1 MVFDEA
7 WEVVKM
13 PIVPGSV
20 YRDYRRERERDERM
34 ESLLGIDQ
42 ALALASRPKLYSA
55 KFDDPETGEQLDM
68 RGSYSRPDYG
78 NEGMLSVFIREP
90 DSLAG
95 ENFDHLDER
104 AFADF
109 TPMALRPDKPHHWF
123 SAGTQTLDEFRR
135 RGYATALYDL
145 AAYLLDRQKQGGAP
159 LKEASDQSRA
169 AKALW
174 NSRLSDLG
182 DDEKKLYSGKFDSWT
197 DDDVSE
203 IEQVWDALASWP
215 VRGDLG

>member
-1 MVFDEA
+1 MTFEQA
-7 WEVVKM
+7 WNVVKM

-34 ESLLGIDQ
+34 ESLSDIDPG
-42 ALALASRPKLYSA
+42 LATAHRPKLYSA

-68 RGSYSRPDYG
+68 RGSYDRPDRTD
-78 NEGMLSVFIREP
+78 MLSVSIKEP

-95 ENFDHLDER
+95 ENFDNLEYPFRRPGER
-104 AFADF
+104 AYADF
-109 TPMALRPDKPHHWF
+109 SSIGLKRYKPDHWY
-123 SAGTQTLDEFRR
+123 SVGTKTMDEFRR

-145 AAYLLDRQKQGGAP
+145 AAYLLDRQREGGAP
-159 LKEASDQSRA
+159 LKESFEQSRA

-174 NSRLSDLG
+174 DSRLSDDLG
-182 DDEKKLYSGKFDSWT
+182 DDEEIPENRVSW
-197 DDDVSE
+197 SPSA
-203 IEQVWDALASWP
+203 WDAQRIWP